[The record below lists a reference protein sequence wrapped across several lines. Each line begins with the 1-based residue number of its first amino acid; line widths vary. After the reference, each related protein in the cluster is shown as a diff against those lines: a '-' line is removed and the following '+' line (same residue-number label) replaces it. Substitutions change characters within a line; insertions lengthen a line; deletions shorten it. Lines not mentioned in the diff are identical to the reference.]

1 MGENNKNENVHV
13 ERQDNTYLRR
23 PILQKKFQKALPA
36 KQIES
41 YLKVFGV
48 PEQPQLNADTRT
60 SEQKTMAKKKGDLE
74 LYKQKEEEQK
84 QLNRQLALGLGTTA
98 AVIGSQFTPAA
109 PWVNA
114 ALAANSGVNLA
125 VQHQE
130 GTLGFNGET
139 ILNTLGL
146 APFGIKTGTQV
157 GKKVQETMIPRIIE
171 YTKNLQNRY
180 TAPKT
185 NLKVKPFKG
194 DNLAL
199 VRERLANGGFDKLGI
214 GPDDY
219 ISIPTNHP
227 LAPLGELVNS
237 APVDG
242 NVVNTNK
249 YAFVSDFMNTTPAH
263 VRINAREFLK
273 QLKAVLDPTDDYIR
287 DGNAVYNI
295 QEKLMKSPMFGKYFK
310 EDQKFKNSITAHE
323 FWHAVD
329 DVLNNI
335 NKKPLPLGKSIF
347 DKLLKPE
354 SIQVPGMDF
363 STIPVR
369 VQRYFKSH
377 DGTELKARLTQLK
390 NYFGIRDPHQPIT
403 VDQWNYARRHY
414 VNDMGADNNMQQL
427 FRAVIDPK
435 AFLDWINPKVA
446 STVGLTSIGTQGL
459 ISNNE

>member
-1 MGENNKNENVHV
+1 
-13 ERQDNTYLRR
+13 
-23 PILQKKFQKALPA
+23 
-36 KQIES
+36 
-41 YLKVFGV
+41 
-48 PEQPQLNADTRT
+48 
-60 SEQKTMAKKKGDLE
+60 
-74 LYKQKEEEQK
+74 
-84 QLNRQLALGLGTTA
+84 
-98 AVIGSQFTPAA
+98 
-109 PWVNA
+109 
-114 ALAANSGVNLA
+114 
-125 VQHQE
+125 
-130 GTLGFNGET
+130 
-139 ILNTLGL
+139 
-146 APFGIKTGTQV
+146 
-157 GKKVQETMIPRIIE
+157 
-171 YTKNLQNRY
+171 
-180 TAPKT
+180 
-185 NLKVKPFKG
+185 
-194 DNLAL
+194 
-199 VRERLANGGFDKLGI
+199 
-214 GPDDY
+214 
-219 ISIPTNHP
+219 
-227 LAPLGELVNS
+227 
-237 APVDG
+237 
-242 NVVNTNK
+242 
-249 YAFVSDFMNTTPAH
+249 
-263 VRINAREFLK
+263 
-273 QLKAVLDPTDDYIR
+273 
-287 DGNAVYNI
+287 
-295 QEKLMKSPMFGKYFK
+295 MFGKYFK